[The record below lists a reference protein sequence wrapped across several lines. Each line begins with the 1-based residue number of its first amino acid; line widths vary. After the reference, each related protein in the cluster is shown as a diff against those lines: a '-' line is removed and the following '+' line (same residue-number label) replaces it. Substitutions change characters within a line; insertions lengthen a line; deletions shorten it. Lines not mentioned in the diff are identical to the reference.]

1 MKGSIL
7 KSIFVRDV
15 NNVQFRQLS
24 EANTELEE
32 RNANSSKVVDRMSKN
47 VEQLQWRIR
56 NNFDVP
62 VEGVTPSS
70 MSSWEHQQIST
81 TVEKHQNS
89 SQLT

>member
-1 MKGSIL
+1 MTSIM
-7 KSIFVRDV
+7 F
-15 NNVQFRQLS
+15 FRQLS

-62 VEGVTPSS
+62 VEGVIPSS
-70 MSSWEHQQIST
+70 MSSRERVQAA